1 MSSPEWRDLLFR
13 KPVWPFQNQ
22 QSLSLKWRTRLIGIL
37 VDLPALISSAVA
49 LNASSGTHLD
59 QDIDGLVARFHR
71 MSLEIRSWLEVE
83 AEPLLLMDSSGR
95 TTDIIQYPD
104 LMAGIN
110 DCVSHKALLMVQ
122 KALDMLIQTR
132 SRSEQPPMSDP
143 CQQTQATILLGD
155 AHVGEVWRQR
165 LIYAFN
171 YVHRECQFA
180 AKPLGFGLRHNR
192 SIGFLDEPLDW
203 KKA

>member
-1 MSSPEWRDLLFR
+1 
-13 KPVWPFQNQ
+13 
-22 QSLSLKWRTRLIGIL
+22 LIGIL

-59 QDIDGLVARFHR
+59 QDIDGIVARFHR

-122 KALDMLIQTR
+122 KALDILIQTR

-143 CQQTQATILLGD
+143 CQQIQATILLGD

-180 AKPLGFGLRHNR
+180 AKPLGFGLRHNQ